1 VVGGGGLE
9 VERWLS
15 LCQGSTRV
23 QVVMNWKTFTGVD
36 AAEKLW
42 FDRGKRKK
50 PSANLAETRPLLVAW
65 KNEKVSVIIMARLE
79 FS

>member
-1 VVGGGGLE
+1 
-9 VERWLS
+9 
-15 LCQGSTRV
+15 
-23 QVVMNWKTFTGVD
+23 MNWKTFTGVD